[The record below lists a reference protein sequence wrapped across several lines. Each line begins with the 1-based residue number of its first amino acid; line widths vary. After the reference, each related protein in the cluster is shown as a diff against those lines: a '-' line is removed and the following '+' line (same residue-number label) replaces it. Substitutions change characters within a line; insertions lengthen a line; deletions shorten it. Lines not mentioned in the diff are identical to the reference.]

1 MLKVDE
7 LKKIQFKNFKAGIIA
22 WYFRYHENDEF
33 EDIS

>member
-22 WYFRYHENDEF
+22 WYHENDEF